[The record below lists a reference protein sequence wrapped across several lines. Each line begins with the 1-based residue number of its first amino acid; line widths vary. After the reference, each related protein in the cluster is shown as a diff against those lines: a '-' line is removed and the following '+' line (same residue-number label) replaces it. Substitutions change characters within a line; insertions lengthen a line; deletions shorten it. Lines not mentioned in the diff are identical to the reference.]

1 MEQIITVGLDL
12 AKTIF
17 QIHAVDAAG
26 QVVAQKALKR
36 RDLITFF
43 AKLRPCLIG
52 IETCGTSHHW
62 GRELTK
68 LGHDVRLIPPAYV
81 KPYVRRQKNDA
92 ADAAA
97 ICEAVTR
104 PSMRFVPIKSEEQQ
118 AALMLH
124 RARSLLTSQRTA
136 LICAIRGH
144 MAELGLVAPRAVRN
158 LRLLLE
164 VLADQED
171 ESLPPLARAALTPLA
186 IQLASLDA
194 QLCDLD
200 RKLLEWHRSNAVSQR
215 LATIPGV
222 GPVTASALAASV
234 TDPSMFISG
243 REFSAFLG
251 LVPRQNTSGGKVRLG
266 RTSKMGDRYL
276 RTLLVS
282 GAMAL
287 LSHAS
292 KRQGSLDMWAKTL
305 LEKKKPTKLVA
316 LALANKM
323 ARIAWA
329 LMNRNKTF
337 QAPAPA
343 A

>member
-1 MEQIITVGLDL
+1 M

-26 QVVAQKALKR
+26 RVIVQKALKR
-36 RDLITFF
+36 RDLSTFF
-43 AKLRPCLIG
+43 SRLRPCLIG
-52 IETCGTSHHW
+52 IEACGTAHHW

-104 PSMRFVPIKSEEQQ
+104 PSMRFVPIKTEDQQ

-144 MAELGLVAPRAVRN
+144 MAELGLIAPARN
-158 LRLLLE
+158 LRPLLD
-164 VLADQED
+164 VLADHDD
-171 ESLPPLARAALTPLA
+171 ESLPPLAREALAPLA
-186 IQLASLDA
+186 TQLASLDA
-194 QLCDLD
+194 QICDLD
-200 RKLLEWHRSNAVSQR
+200 RKLLAWHRSNETSQR

-234 TDPSMFISG
+234 TDPSMFASG

-287 LSHAS
+287 LSHSAT
-292 KRQGSLDMWAKTL
+292 RRGSLDISAKTL

-323 ARIAWA
+323 ARIAWV
-329 LMNRNKTF
+329 LMNRGEIFKM
-337 QAPAPA
+337 PAPA

>member
-1 MEQIITVGLDL
+1 MEEITTVGIDL

-26 QVVAQKALKR
+26 RVIVQKALKR
-36 RDLITFF
+36 RDLIAFLT
-43 AKLRPCLIG
+43 KLRSCLIG
-52 IETCGTSHHW
+52 IEACGTAHHW

-104 PSMRFVPIKSEEQQ
+104 PSMRFVPIKTEDQQ

-124 RARSLLTSQRTA
+124 RARSLLTSHRTA

-158 LRLLLE
+158 LRPLLD
-164 VLADQED
+164 VLADHDD
-171 ESLPPLARAALTPLA
+171 ESLPPLARAALAPLA
-186 IQLASLDA
+186 NQLASLDA
-194 QLCDLD
+194 QIHDLD
-200 RKLLEWHRSNAVSQR
+200 RNLLTWHRSNAVSQR

-234 TDPSMFISG
+234 TDPSMFASG

-287 LSHAS
+287 LSHSAR
-292 KRQGSLDMWAKTL
+292 RQGSLDLWAKAL

-329 LMNRNKTF
+329 LMNREETF
-337 QAPAPA
+337 KMPAPA